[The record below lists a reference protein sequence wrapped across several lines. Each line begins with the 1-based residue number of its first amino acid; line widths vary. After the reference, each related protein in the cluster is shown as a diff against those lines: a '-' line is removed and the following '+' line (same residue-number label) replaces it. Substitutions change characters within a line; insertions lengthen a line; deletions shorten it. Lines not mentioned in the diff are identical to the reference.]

1 MKGGM
6 TKKGPQMEAFFRAYT
21 WRLGHVHKA
30 VSFDIKSFSALFGEH
45 VSTLVLNE
53 TIEVQ
58 AGDAFSDSGLS
69 HAQGYIAFNALP
81 EVSLKCGQTNV
92 FLLFALVLLND
103 IENHK
108 VVLVHGVNRSRFRE
122 RFIPFPSAK

>member
-1 MKGGM
+1 MKRKYG
-6 TKKGPQMEAFFRAYT
+6 
-21 WRLGHVHKA
+21 LGHMHQIVG
-30 VSFDIKSFSALFGEH
+30 FDIQGFSALFGEH
-45 VSTLVLNE
+45 VSALVLNE

-81 EVSLKCGQTNV
+81 EVSFKCGQTNV

-122 RFIPFPSAK
+122 RFIPLPIAK

>member
-1 MKGGM
+1 MHEVVG
-6 TKKGPQMEAFFRAYT
+6 
-21 WRLGHVHKA
+21 
-30 VSFDIKSFSALFGEH
+30 FDIEGFSALFGEH
-45 VSTLVLNE
+45 VSTLVLDE
-53 TIEVQ
+53 AIEVQ

-69 HAQGYIAFNALP
+69 NAQCHITFNPLP

-108 VVLVHGVNRSRFRE
+108 VVLVHGVNRSRFRK
-122 RFIPFPSAK
+122 RFISFSPAK